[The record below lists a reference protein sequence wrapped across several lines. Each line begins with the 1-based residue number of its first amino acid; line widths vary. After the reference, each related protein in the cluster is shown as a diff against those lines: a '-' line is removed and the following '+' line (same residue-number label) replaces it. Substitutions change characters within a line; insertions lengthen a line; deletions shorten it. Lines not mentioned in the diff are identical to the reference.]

1 MVIGPGGAGV
11 SVTAASGALS
21 RSGTRRP
28 GGTRAVTA
36 PDRDTLLV
44 TVDRC
49 SPTADLLGVFRQSD
63 EPVAVSTRLHLLSL
77 DRLALLESTWS
88 EFTAVL
94 SETMARSK
102 VALPG
107 VGAVSDIDAA
117 ELSTLPG
124 VEDFL
129 VMRRIRDEAVSGH
142 WRRIVVDASGLGDP
156 FEFLR
161 ASSLLS
167 QALNRL
173 WPRHRRLAA
182 AAERPVMAQLTA
194 AVDAIDRDCVDV
206 TELVTDPHTVAMH
219 VVVGADDRGERALPH
234 LLATVD
240 VMGLALRSVM
250 INRGA
255 GAGRDGADR
264 DALVNRLRAVV
275 RGGEADVEVA
285 ELPCLDLPIDRAAR
299 LRKLGVGLPVP
310 NGRPSGSGT
319 AQVTEAAETG
329 AGTSRVYELTWRQRL
344 PDPEGLR
351 LGRSGDDLLV
361 TVGGFR
367 HPVRL
372 PSVLRRCVVVD
383 AAWDGADLTVRFMPD
398 PALWPQG
405 R

>member
-21 RSGTRRP
+21 RSGHHRS
-28 GGTRAVTA
+28 GGARSVAV
-36 PDRDTLLV
+36 PEQDTLLI

-49 SPTADLLGVFRQSD
+49 SPTADLLGVFRQPD
-63 EPVAVSTRLHLLSL
+63 EPVAVSARLHLLSL
-77 DRLALLESTWS
+77 DRLVLLERTWS
-88 EFTAVL
+88 TFTAVL
-94 SETMARSK
+94 TETVARSK

-107 VGAVSDIDAA
+107 VGSVADIDAG

-129 VMRRIRDEAVSGH
+129 VLRRIRDEAVSGQ

-161 ASSLLS
+161 AASVLS

-206 TELVTDPHTVAMH
+206 TELVTDPHAVAMH
-219 VVVGADDRGERALPH
+219 VVVGADHRGEHALPH

-250 INRGA
+250 INHGVGA
-255 GAGRDGADR
+255 GHEAGEDGARVD
-264 DALVNRLRAVV
+264 RLRAAV
-275 RGGEADVEVA
+275 GDDVEVA
-285 ELPCLDLPIDRAAR
+285 ELPRLDVPIDRAAR

-310 NGRPSGSGT
+310 NGRPFGSGA
-319 AQVTEAAETG
+319 AQVTEATDG
-329 AGTSRVYELTWRQRL
+329 GSGTARVYELSWRQRL
-344 PDPEGLR
+344 PDPDGLQ

-383 AAWDGADLTVRFMPD
+383 AMWDGAELTVRFMPD